1 MKDLLKLVKHLL
13 KTITKGVGALCF
25 LFLTPLCVVLCVTAV
40 CLHFCASVIAFFFAS
55 LADKGN
61 LSEFVFPR
69 WSNRS
74 KWMLQFEFD

>member
-25 LFLTPLCVVLCVTAV
+25 LFLTPLLAVLCATAV